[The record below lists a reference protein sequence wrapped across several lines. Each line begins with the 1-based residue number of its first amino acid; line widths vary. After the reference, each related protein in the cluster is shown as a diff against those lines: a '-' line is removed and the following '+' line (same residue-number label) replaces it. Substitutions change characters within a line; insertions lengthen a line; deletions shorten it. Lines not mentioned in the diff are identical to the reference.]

1 MLLKVL
7 IALVFLAMVA
17 SLAAGAGFLLKDGGR
32 SRRVLI
38 SLKLRVCLAAL
49 LLALLLYG
57 FYGGGLGS

>member
-7 IALVFLAMVA
+7 IALVFVAMVA

-49 LLALLLYG
+49 LLVLLLYG
-57 FYGGGLGS
+57 FYGGSLAG

>member
-7 IALVFLAMVA
+7 IALVFVAMVA

-38 SLKLRVCLAAL
+38 SLKLRVGLAAL
-49 LLALLLYG
+49 LLVLLLYG
-57 FYGGGLGS
+57 FYAGGLGG

>member
-7 IALVFLAMVA
+7 IALVFIAMVA

-49 LLALLLYG
+49 LLILLLYG
-57 FYGGGLGS
+57 FYAGGLGN

>member
-7 IALVFLAMVA
+7 IALVFVAMVA

-38 SLKLRVCLAAL
+38 SLKLRVCLATL
-49 LLALLLYG
+49 LLILLLYG
-57 FYGGGLGS
+57 FYAGGLGG